1 MATPQAEAPAPAR
14 RVEEAPADPL
24 HAFRLATKREK
35 LKRRKAE
42 AAAYRPGAGQ
52 LKARHRRQDA
62 DKPKLKPKTLD
73 VERFRKA
80 VQEGDVDDA
89 IQQLGSWASQ
99 STCERRETAA
109 TARKKLEANATYRRQ
124 LREDAALRVKDIVE
138 DAHVLTQLPSVDS
151 FFEKSRA
158 FQEAHATS
166 SCPTKS
172 KSYRG
177 AVPRRLPPKSPVKR
191 AAYPRRCDLPPVD
204 APAPAPSTNLW
215 WGPAEE
221 SSEEEEER
229 EEAVHFWGAASDAES
244 DSSEE
249 AEPWIRDPELLLTPT
264 ALLEQQ
270 QGRPRTRWP
279 QH

>member
-1 MATPQAEAPAPAR
+1 MSPQQAEAPAPAR

-35 LKRRKAE
+35 MKRRKAE

-52 LKARHRRQDA
+52 LKMRHRRQDA

-99 STCERRETAA
+99 SSCERRETAA

-124 LREDAALRVKDIVE
+124 MREEAALRVKDMVE
-138 DAHVLTQLPSVDS
+138 DAHVLTQLPSVDA
-151 FFEKSRA
+151 FFAKSRA
-158 FQEAHATS
+158 FQEAHSVS

-177 AVPRRLPPKSPVKR
+177 AVPRRRPPPSPVKK
-191 AAYPRRCDLPPVD
+191 ALYPQRCDLPPVD
-204 APAPAPSTNLW
+204 APAPTRRRAAGRSAADKAP
-215 WGPAEE
+215 
-221 SSEEEEER
+221 
-229 EEAVHFWGAASDAES
+229 F
-244 DSSEE
+244 
-249 AEPWIRDPELLLTPT
+249 
-264 ALLEQQ
+264 
-270 QGRPRTRWP
+270 
-279 QH
+279 